1 MAEQGSKG
9 SKGPSHVVP
18 GKDGNVAQTTTESH
32 GGSNPKVVKPAGH
45 GGTTPG
51 AH

>member
-18 GKDGNVAQTTTESH
+18 GKSGNIAQTTTDGYFDGDAKVIKPTGH
-32 GGSNPKVVKPAGH
+32 GGSNK
-45 GGTTPG
+45 G